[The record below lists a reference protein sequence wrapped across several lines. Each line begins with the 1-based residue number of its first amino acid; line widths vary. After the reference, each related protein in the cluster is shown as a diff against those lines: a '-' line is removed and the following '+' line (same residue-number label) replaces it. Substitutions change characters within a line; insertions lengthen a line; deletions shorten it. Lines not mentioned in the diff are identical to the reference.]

1 MKLYDAKLI
10 STCDTIR
17 FCTYKRKN
25 RNYEIS
31 VHDYTHIRYFK
42 NKTFDS
48 KKKEKKR
55 SIFFWRN
62 EAETGDEI
70 FGKTRMTKLT
80 SKDGWRNS

>member
-1 MKLYDAKLI
+1 MIKIKHARIMKLYDAKLI

-48 KKKEKKR
+48 KKKKKR
-55 SIFFWRN
+55 NVPSSSD
-62 EAETGDEI
+62 G
-70 FGKTRMTKLT
+70 TRLKRGMKF
-80 SKDGWRNS
+80 SGH